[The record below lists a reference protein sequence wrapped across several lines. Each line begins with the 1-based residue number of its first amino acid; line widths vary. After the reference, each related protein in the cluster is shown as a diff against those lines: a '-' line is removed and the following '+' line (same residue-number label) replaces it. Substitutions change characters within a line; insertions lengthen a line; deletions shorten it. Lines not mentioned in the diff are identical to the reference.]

1 MLDEYAQRRAWLM
14 PALTDAGF
22 TYGHPGGAFY
32 VYTNVSSSGLA
43 APELCERLLKETGV
57 MVFPGTM
64 FGNTSTDYIRIS
76 YLQPLERIKV
86 AMARISAF
94 AQSAR
99 ATA

>member
-1 MLDEYAQRRAWLM
+1 MAPMTA
-14 PALTDAGF
+14 
-22 TYGHPGGAFY
+22 
-32 VYTNVSSSGLA
+32 SSRSASSKTIKGGLA
-43 APELCERLLKETGV
+43 APEFCERLLKETGV

-64 FGNTSTDYIRIS
+64 FGDTSTDYIRIS

-86 AMARISAF
+86 AMARIAAF